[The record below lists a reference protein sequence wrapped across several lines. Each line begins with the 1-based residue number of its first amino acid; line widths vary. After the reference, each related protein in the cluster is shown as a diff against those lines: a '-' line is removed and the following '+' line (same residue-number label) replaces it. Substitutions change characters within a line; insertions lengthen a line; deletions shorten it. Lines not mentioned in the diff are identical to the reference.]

1 MMKKQFEQSLR
12 LWHKHGRLFLVVLA
26 TLLLVGLLPH
36 WVNAAS
42 ATTGA
47 TFNSP
52 LPKPTHEGDELRDL
66 LRTIIDRDALTA
78 EVLGISVEDLQA
90 ARESGV
96 RLDELVTKLGLD
108 EATVHQALQTA
119 FTQAVEQA
127 VADGKLTQ
135 EQANLV
141 LTPPAQRGDEGHQ
154 HGPGQGPGDRQP
166 GAPEAN
172 TTPEPTSATPRATA
186 SATNGNAT
194 AAASPSA
201 PERHPHDRRDN
212 PNAQGNQTNNA
223 SSSNTTGSSATGSN
237 ATTLNNT
244 AANPNAASTPQ
255 AGNGEN
261 GGPRNRANGNH
272 HGR

>member
-12 LWHKHGRLFLVVLA
+12 LWHKHGRLCLVVLA

-42 ATTGA
+42 ATAGA

-52 LPKPTHEGDELRDL
+52 LPKPTHAGDELRDL
-66 LRTIIDRDALTA
+66 LRTLIDRDALTA
-78 EVLGISVEDLQA
+78 EVLGIPVEDLQA

-141 LTPPAQRGDEGHQ
+141 LTPPAPRTDEGHQ
-154 HGPGQGPGDRQP
+154 HGPGQGPGDHHP
-166 GAPEAN
+166 GGTPDAN
-172 TTPEPTSATPRATA
+172 ATPAPTSATPAATA
-186 SATNGNAT
+186 NATNANAT
-194 AAASPSA
+194 AAATPSA

-212 PNAQGNQTNNA
+212 PNTQDNQTNNA
-223 SSSNTTGSSATGSN
+223 SAS
-237 ATTLNNT
+237 NNT
-244 AANPNAASTPQ
+244 ASNNTASNANSATTTQ
-255 AGNGEN
+255 TGNSEN
-261 GGPRNRANGNH
+261 GGPRNRPNGNR

>member
-141 LTPPAQRGDEGHQ
+141 LTPPAPRGDEGHQ
-154 HGPGQGPGDRQP
+154 HGPGQGPGVHHP
-166 GAPEAN
+166 GG
-172 TTPEPTSATPRATA
+172 TPDTNATPAPTSATAAATA
-186 SATNGNAT
+186 SATNANAT
-194 AAASPSA
+194 AAATPSA

-212 PNAQGNQTNNA
+212 PNTQGNQTNNA
-223 SSSNTTGSSATGSN
+223 PASNAATSN
-237 ATTLNNT
+237 ATTSNNT
-244 AANPNAASTPQ
+244 ASNANSATITQ
-255 AGNGEN
+255 TGNS
-261 GGPRNRANGNH
+261 GPRNRSNDNR

>member
-12 LWHKHGRLFLVVLA
+12 LWHKHGRLYLVVLA

-42 ATTGA
+42 ATAGA

-141 LTPPAQRGDEGHQ
+141 LTPPAPRGDEGHQ
-154 HGPGQGPGDRQP
+154 HGPGQGPGDHHP
-166 GAPEAN
+166 GGTPDAN
-172 TTPEPTSATPRATA
+172 ATPAATA
-186 SATNGNAT
+186 NATNASAT
-194 AAASPSA
+194 AAATPSA
-201 PERHPHDRRDN
+201 PERHPRDRRDN
-212 PNAQGNQTNNA
+212 PNTQGNQTNNA
-223 SSSNTTGSSATGSN
+223 SPSNAAASN
-237 ATTLNNT
+237 ATTSNNTTSNNT
-244 AANPNAASTPQ
+244 ASNVNSATTTQ
-255 AGNGEN
+255 TGNSEN
-261 GGPRNRANGNH
+261 GGPRNRSNGNR